1 MEVSQ
6 ECIARKNQGYV
17 WRHNMVIQ
25 PCENLHLFCEEKI
38 DLFYW
43 ISTEISKEMVLNILA

>member
-1 MEVSQ
+1 
-6 ECIARKNQGYV
+6 
-17 WRHNMVIQ
+17 MVIQ